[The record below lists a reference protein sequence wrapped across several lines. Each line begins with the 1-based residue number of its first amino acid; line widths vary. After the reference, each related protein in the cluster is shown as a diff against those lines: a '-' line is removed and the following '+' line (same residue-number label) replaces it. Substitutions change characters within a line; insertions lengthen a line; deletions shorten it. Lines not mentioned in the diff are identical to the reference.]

1 MTSQAVA
8 PPARLHK
15 SKIQIK
21 SVLWL
26 RERFGWMGSHSGYD
40 HLCQVMPSIQKS
52 SHYITTERDPKK
64 APPQR
69 YMRFLNWMARNVQ
82 ASPFYGPASTAA
94 EVATLWECLRQK
106 PDVVHIT
113 YIENH
118 LGILPDYKKRLS
130 FNVVGTCHQ
139 PGSWWRL
146 QHTHPESIS
155 SLDAL
160 IVLSRR
166 EINYFQQ
173 FLGDRVHF
181 IPHGIDTDFFHPAT
195 QEKQLN
201 PRFIFSGSWLRDL
214 QTLVQV
220 VEQTLKQSP
229 SIQFDMIVPRSKRQ
243 NEYFYRLGRYPQV
256 SWHAGISDEQ
266 LCQLYQQASG
276 LVLPL
281 IDCTANN
288 ALLEAISCG
297 LPVITNDI
305 GGIPDY
311 TDPGFAT
318 LLPPGDVDGFVDA
331 ILELADSPAIR
342 HNRGIAAR
350 QFAVNNLDW
359 SQVVQQ
365 TFDLYQTVS
374 HEDCLY

>member
-1 MTSQAVA
+1 MPLPVLA
-8 PPARLHK
+8 PPSPLHT
-15 SKIQIK
+15 SKTSVQ

-40 HLCQVMPSIQKS
+40 HLCQVMPPFHKDN
-52 SHYITTERDPKK
+52 HFITTQRDPKK
-64 APPQR
+64 APPKR
-69 YMRFLNWMARNVQ
+69 HMRFLNWMARNVQ

-130 FNVVGTCHQ
+130 FHVVGTCHQ

-146 QHTHPESIS
+146 QHTYPKAVA

-166 EINYFQQ
+166 EVDYFQQ

-195 QEKQLN
+195 TEKPLA

-214 QTLVQV
+214 KTLVQV
-220 VEQTLKQSP
+220 VEETLKKSS
-229 SIQFDMIVPRSKRQ
+229 SIQFDMIVPRSNRQ
-243 NEYFYRLGRYPQV
+243 NEYFYRLARHPQV
-256 SWHAGISDEQ
+256 HWHAGISDNQ
-266 LCQLYQQASG
+266 LCQLYQAASG

-288 ALLEAISCG
+288 ALLEAMSCG

-311 TDPGFAT
+311 TDPSFAT
-318 LLPPGDVDGFVDA
+318 LLSPGNIDGFVDA
-331 ILELADSPAIR
+331 ILELADSPEVCR
-342 HNRGIAAR
+342 TRGMAAR
-350 QFAVNNLDW
+350 QFAVKKLDW

-365 TFDLYQTVS
+365 TFDLYQAMN
-374 HEDCLY
+374 HEDCFN